1 MGAIASPTLLNSE
14 HDTAQFNAG
23 SSSLNEWL
31 YKRALKN
38 QATGASRTFVICESN
53 RIIGYYALATGSV
66 ERLAAPGSIA
76 RNMPEPIPVIV
87 LGRLA
92 VDAQYQGRRLG
103 AALLKD
109 AMLRTLTIAQN
120 VGVRG
125 LLVHAISEEAKQ
137 FYLSYGFQASPI
149 EPMTLL
155 LSVQHLKGYFKDL
168 VYNPK
173 EEGYK

>member
-1 MGAIASPTLLNSE
+1 MGEIASPTLLSAG
-14 HDTAQFNAG
+14 HDTAQFNCG
-23 SSSLNEWL
+23 SSSMDEWL
-31 YKRALKN
+31 NKRALRN
-38 QATGASRTFVICESN
+38 QDTGASRTFVICEGT
-53 RIIGYYALATGSV
+53 RVIGYYALATGSV
-66 ERLAAPGSIA
+66 ERLVAPGSIA

-92 VDAQYQGRRLG
+92 VDTQYQGRRLG

-109 AMLRTLTIAQN
+109 AMLRTLSIAQN

-137 FYLSYGFQASPI
+137 FYLSYGFQGSPI

-155 LSVQHLKGYFKDL
+155 LSVQHLKGYFKD
-168 VYNPK
+168 
-173 EEGYK
+173 